1 MRRRSSVLSSLAIAA
16 CAIAPAGAAPAS
28 KGPASDGPSIVYEV
42 NVVDV
47 INGSVLPSSVVVRGG
62 LIDEVRSGWP
72 RTGFP
77 RDESVVD
84 ARRKF
89 LIPGLWD
96 MHAHVRDPE
105 RELPLLVANGVLG
118 IRDMGGEPGA
128 IFRLRQRVT
137 SGELLGPRIVACG
150 PIVDGPEPSN
160 PPISIPVHDAAGA
173 RQVVRSLKEMG
184 ADCVKVHD
192 RVSREAYLAL
202 AEEARKVGLPLVG
215 HVPVRVRTMEAT
227 SAGQRSIEHQIG
239 LRGMSTA
246 ENEVMQSEKRF
257 DSVAEAMRTGDFTI
271 IPEMIAKRG
280 VRLLDT
286 VDAGRADALYRAFA
300 KHGTCLVPTLVTLE
314 ALAFVDDHSQVKDD
328 RMRYIPD
335 AERQYWRPEKG
346 LLTRYRTPAYIAY
359 RKREFGWTLKQIPV
373 AQKAGVTFLAGT
385 DMSLPYVYPGFSVH
399 DEMAL
404 FVQAGLT
411 PADALR
417 TATLNPVRFLGLDD
431 TTGSIQKGRAADF
444 VILDADPLRDIAAT
458 KAIYAV
464 VVKGKLLRRDDLD
477 RMLRAAELAAGAGAP
492 ASVAPAGPGA
502 TQRPGLTAR

>member
-1 MRRRSSVLSSLAIAA
+1 MGASPRGTMRRVAGAGGCRMRRRSSALSSLVIAA
-16 CAIAPAGAAPAS
+16 CALTSSEASPASKAPAS
-28 KGPASDGPSIVYEV
+28 KDPRIIYEV
-42 NVVDV
+42 HVVDV
-47 INGSVLPSSVVVRGG
+47 IKGSVLPGAVGVRGG
-62 LIDEVRSGWP
+62 VIEEVRSGWP
-72 RTGFP
+72 RAGLP
-77 RDESVVD
+77 RDEDVVD
-84 ARRKF
+84 ARTKF

-96 MHAHVRDPE
+96 MHAHVRDAD
-105 RELPLLVANGVLG
+105 RELPLMVANGVLG
-118 IRDMGGEPGA
+118 IRDMGGEPAA
-128 IFRLRQRVT
+128 IFRLRQRVAN
-137 SGELLGPRIVACG
+137 GDVLGPRIVACG

-160 PPISIPVHDAAGA
+160 PPISIPVRDAAGA

-192 RVSREAYLAL
+192 RVPREAYLAL
-202 AEEARKVGLPLVG
+202 AAEARKVGLPLVG

-227 SAGQRSIEHQIG
+227 NAGQRSIEHQIG

-246 ENEVMQSEKRF
+246 EEEVMQSEERF

-286 VDAGRADALYRAFA
+286 VDAGRADALYQAFV

-314 ALAFVDDHSQVKDD
+314 ALAFVDAHSEVQDE
-328 RMRYIPD
+328 RMRYIP
-335 AERQYWRPEKG
+335 ETEKQYWRPEKG
-346 LLTRYRTPAYIAY
+346 LLTRYRTPEYIAY
-359 RKREFGWTLKQIPV
+359 RKREFDWTLKQIPT

-411 PADALR
+411 PLNALR
-417 TATLNPVRFLGLDD
+417 TATLNPARFLGLDE

-444 VILDADPLRDIAAT
+444 VILDDDPLRDI
-458 KAIYAV
+458 KA
-464 VVKGKLLRRDDLD
+464 
-477 RMLRAAELAAGAGAP
+477 
-492 ASVAPAGPGA
+492 
-502 TQRPGLTAR
+502 